1 MRKSQTIVLIAL
13 MIASIAGTAL
23 ADAAA
28 VAAPSGVVNLNT
40 ADAAQLSFLPRVGP
54 KVAQRII
61 EYRMQ
66 HGAFHKSSDLM
77 QVKGFGEKRFNQVSA
92 YVTVEGKTTLTA
104 KITAPRKPR
113 KSASRQQPTTTAS
126 K

>member
-1 MRKSQTIVLIAL
+1 
-13 MIASIAGTAL
+13 
-23 ADAAA
+23 
-28 VAAPSGVVNLNT
+28 
-40 ADAAQLSFLPRVGP
+40 
-54 KVAQRII
+54 
-61 EYRMQ
+61 MQ

>member
-23 ADAAA
+23 ADAAT
-28 VAAPSGVVNLNT
+28 VATPSGVVNLNT